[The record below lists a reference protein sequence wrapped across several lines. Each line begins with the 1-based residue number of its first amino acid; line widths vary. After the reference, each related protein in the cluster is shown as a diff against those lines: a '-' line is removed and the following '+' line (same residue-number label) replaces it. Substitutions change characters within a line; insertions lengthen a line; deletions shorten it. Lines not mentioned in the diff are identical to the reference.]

1 MMGATP
7 PPPSVPAS
15 RPAAR
20 QAKRRRPAR
29 RPNPWNPLPPLL
41 VGLCFGLAYA
51 ATGRLLEGRLSGLV
65 TLGHRFEMK
74 AVPGTTLE
82 SLRMRYGAAAVDLLA
97 PAPQQSVP
105 PQPPPS
111 VAVNASSTPASDAA
125 ALSAATGLLEPETE
139 PKLEVKLELGPE
151 VELELSL
158 PSLALPEPDPL
169 EALQSLTITLEP
181 EQQLPPPPS
190 SQLPA
195 PSATVVAPPPPR
207 R

>member
-1 MMGATP
+1 MP
-7 PPPSVPAS
+7 HSVPAP

-20 QAKRRRPAR
+20 QAKRRRPRR

-65 TLGHRFEMK
+65 KLGHRFEMK

-97 PAPQQSVP
+97 PAPQQP
-105 PQPPPS
+105 APPPPP
-111 VAVNASSTPASDAA
+111 AVPSAKPITTAA
-125 ALSAATGLLEPETE
+125 AEATNPVELPF
-139 PKLEVKLELGPE
+139 LEVPL
-151 VELELSL
+151 
-158 PSLALPEPDPL
+158 PDPL
-169 EALQSLTITLEP
+169 EG
-181 EQQLPPPPS
+181 LPPLPPS

-195 PSATVVAPPPPR
+195 PSATVGAPPPLR